1 MIFNTKNENRV
12 GGILMLTIG
21 TGIRLSAI
29 IDKMEL
35 KIDNP
40 EGTRAEVGADF
51 IIKVVSKA
59 HKAEAE
65 IYSLVAE
72 VKGCSIEEAP
82 NVDLINFIGELFD
95 SPDVVNFLKSAVK

>member
-1 MIFNTKNENRV
+1 MIFNIKNENGV

-21 TGIRLSAI
+21 TGIKLSAI

-40 EGTRAEVGADF
+40 EGTRAEVGAEL

-72 VKGCSIEEAP
+72 VKGCSIQDASK
-82 NVDLINFIGELFD
+82 VDLMEFIGEL
-95 SPDVVNFLKSAVK
+95 SGNPDVVNFLQSAVK